1 MKIKSIAAICK
12 KNKNIAI
19 FERYSDDGDILTQ
32 YIGDGSAV
40 YPVVGL
46 PQLDKESLLT
56 IFDVPEKDRD
66 NYFVKTLGVPAG
78 ISFEDTDETERHV
91 EREGISIIYSGR
103 TLKPIRTTR
112 GLVFI
117 ESRYLSPVAD
127 VLDVLELYERRTAE
141 GTPYI
146 VAKAGFLL
154 QAVIM
159 PYDVI
164 NQQFVESLQDLTRR
178 REYVKEHGL
187 TLCADGFRRLIIRK
201 EKDMAT
207 PYKECPHCGAH
218 LDSGEKC
225 ECREEEIEA
234 KNSQKYACGLTEQD
248 VESGWEC
255 PLDNPNETVERCE
268 DCAFAKETD

>member
-1 MKIKSIAAICK
+1 MS
-12 KNKNIAI
+12 NKQ
-19 FERYSDDGDILTQ
+19 EKPPL
-32 YIGDGSAV
+32 
-40 YPVVGL
+40 
-46 PQLDKESLLT
+46 KCLLG
-56 IFDVPEKDRD
+56 IDPEKAQ
-66 NYFVKTLGVPAG
+66 KC
-78 ISFEDTDETERHV
+78 
-91 EREGISIIYSGR
+91 
-103 TLKPIRTTR
+103 KPSECASC
-112 GLVFI
+112 GW
-117 ESRYLSPVAD
+117 EA
-127 VLDVLELYERRTAE
+127 AE
-141 GTPYI
+141 
-146 VAKAGFLL
+146 AA
-154 QAVIM
+154 
-159 PYDVI
+159 
-164 NQQFVESLQDLTRR
+164 RR

-207 PYKECPHCGAH
+207 PYKECPLCGAH